1 MTCDTR
7 SPLHPSFSVSLL
19 RFPSPARVLR
29 PSLHALCITGQLQY
43 KLWWR
48 RREGVYT
55 FKRAAWYPVTFS
67 FFAVGCDV
75 NGKLNWKEPCQ
86 CHGVSVNLFIF
97 SRHHAEAI
105 TCGPWIK
112 STASLRASL
121 RALFLGPRDFGIHER
136 RLVNINKSR
145 TLVGSLNLNT
155 RNIKN
160 SNIIISA
167 VMIFIFILSFFFFL
181 LFAVVYCSK
190 SLRWVMFHVDFTVGS
205 KKKICSCWFTNT
217 DFACCV

>member
-112 STASLRASL
+112 STASLRA
-121 RALFLGPRDFGIHER
+121 LFLGPRDFGIHER

-167 VMIFIFILSFFFFL
+167 VMIFIFILFFFFAVCSCL
-181 LFAVVYCSK
+181 LQQVAQMSHVSCWLHS
-190 SLRWVMFHVDFTVGS
+190 WV
-205 KKKICSCWFTNT
+205 KKKNLLLLIYQHWF
-217 DFACCV
+217 CLLCVVNKW